1 MSQQELDKI
10 GELVFINEGGGKIE
24 NLTAWNEGE
33 GFASL
38 GIGHF
43 IWFPEGKEFKF
54 FEAFPV
60 LIEYMRGKGAVLPK
74 WMESMQS
81 SDLPWDTR
89 EEFFEQFD
97 SEKMV
102 SLRKFLEETIALQS
116 LFMAGRLEASLP
128 KILEAV
134 PEESREHIR
143 TQFYRVAN
151 SPMGMYVLIDYVN
164 FKGEGTI
171 LSERYHGQGW
181 GLLQVLEQMEGEEA
195 GYEALG
201 EFARSAEFVLVRR
214 VSNSPPARGEK
225 RWIPGWKNR
234 LKTYTNQTLLDVDSS
249 QSKPSID
256 ESPPTYESIVSAIRD
271 MVCEYN

>member
-1 MSQQELDKI
+1 MMLEKI
-10 GELVFINEGGGKIE
+10 D
-24 NLTAWNEGE
+24 
-33 GFASL
+33 
-38 GIGHF
+38 
-43 IWFPEGKEFKF
+43 
-54 FEAFPV
+54 V
-60 LIEYMRGKGAVLPK
+60 LIRNAFTFHHRIMSRFLRNRGWVVFYL
-74 WMESMQS
+74 
-81 SDLPWDTR
+81 
-89 EEFFEQFD
+89 
-97 SEKMV
+97 
-102 SLRKFLEETIALQS
+102 
-116 LFMAGRLEASLP
+116 
-128 KILEAV
+128 